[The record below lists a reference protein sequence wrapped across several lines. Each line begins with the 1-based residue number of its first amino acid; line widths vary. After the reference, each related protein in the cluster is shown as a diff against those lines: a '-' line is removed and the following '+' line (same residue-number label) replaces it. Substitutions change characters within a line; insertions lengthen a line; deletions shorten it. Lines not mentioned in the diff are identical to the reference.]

1 MDKHTKIIVD
11 RYLGDQSDRLPDN
24 DDDYLI
30 ERYLNNVLSLTELN
44 GKSLLEIGAGCSQ
57 YAQIFLK
64 TDLQKYYANDL
75 VESRLKK
82 SRSTDHRYQEI
93 VGNFLDID
101 IDTKVDF
108 IFASLTMMFVVPL
121 FDEFILKIDSV
132 LESGGTFISFDPN
145 YLCPLSI
152 YRRFSDRKNNPAR
165 LFNPFKY
172 SKLFKQK
179 GYVLEKL
186 IPFSGPYPKLGNSW
200 LTGTSFCM
208 RVKKL

>member
-1 MDKHTKIIVD
+1 MDRHTKIIVD
-11 RYLGDQSDRLPDN
+11 RYSGDQSDGLPDI

-30 ERYLNNVLSLTELN
+30 ERYLNNLLSLTELN

-75 VESRLKK
+75 VESRLEK
-82 SRSTDHRYQEI
+82 SRSSDHRYQEI
-93 VGNFLDID
+93 VGDFLDID

-121 FDEFILKIDSV
+121 FDEFIVKIDGF
-132 LESGGTFISFDPN
+132 LDSGGTFISFDPN

-165 LFNPFKY
+165 NFNPFNY
-172 SKLFKQK
+172 SNLFKEK
-179 GYVLEKL
+179 GYVVEQLV
-186 IPFSGPYPKLGNSW
+186 PFSGPYPKLGNSW

-208 RVKKL
+208 RVRKL